1 MQGSADGGTSPKQLL
16 QARHLRPRKRFG
28 QNFLTDPHVAERIAA
43 AITPESYVLE
53 VGGGTGALTAAL
65 IERVVSVT
73 TIEIDRDLCTL
84 LDERFAPAGDRL
96 RVVSGDVLTFDIEA
110 DLRAHAAPR
119 AIAGNLPYYITTPI
133 LERILGAEDLW
144 ETAIL
149 MVQREYARRLLA
161 QPGTADY
168 GSLSVFAALFAR
180 AEKLFEVGAGGF
192 YPTPEVSSTVIRL
205 TPIRG
210 GRHRDK
216 GLLLWLIRAA
226 FAHRRKTFV
235 NSVLTALRGAE
246 QPTRKDLESA
256 LTRNGLDS
264 SVRAER
270 LALAEFERVADT
282 LEAQGL
288 MEKQWTT
295 RSTR

>member
-1 MQGSADGGTSPKQLL
+1 MQGSANGGTSPKQLL

-28 QNFLTDPHVAERIAA
+28 QNFLTDPHVAARIAA
-43 AITPESYVLE
+43 AIPPESYVFE
-53 VGGGTGALTAAL
+53 IGGGTGALTAAL
-65 IERVVSVT
+65 IDRVASVT
-73 TIEIDRDLCTL
+73 AIEIDRDLCIL
-84 LDERFAPAGDRL
+84 LAERFAAAGDRL

-110 DLRAHAAPR
+110 DLRAHTAPR

-133 LERILGAEDLW
+133 LERILAAADLW

-161 QPGTADY
+161 QPGSADY

-192 YPTPEVSSTVIRL
+192 YPMPEVSSTVIRL
-205 TPIRG
+205 TPMHS
-210 GRHRDK
+210 GRDRDP
-216 GLLLWLIRAA
+216 GFLLWLIRAA

-235 NSVLTALRGAE
+235 NSLLAALRGAE
-246 QPTRKDLESA
+246 HPTRKDLESA
-256 LTRNGLDS
+256 LTCNGLDPN
-264 SVRAER
+264 VRAER
-270 LALAEFERVADT
+270 LALADFERVADT

-288 MEKQWTT
+288 MERQWTT